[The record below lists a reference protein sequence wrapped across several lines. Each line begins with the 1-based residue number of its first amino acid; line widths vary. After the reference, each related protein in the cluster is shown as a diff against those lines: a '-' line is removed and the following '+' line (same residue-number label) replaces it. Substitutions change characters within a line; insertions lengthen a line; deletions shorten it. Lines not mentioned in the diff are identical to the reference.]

1 MIVTGQR
8 ARGPSPF
15 SGLQW
20 PSKGNSAN
28 FPEQNTDVPANQ
40 PEGATTD
47 EERQCS
53 IPDGRREWNKDAAA
67 RAAIQAMLDY
77 AANHLNETDL
87 SAREFGAAICE
98 FTDGS
103 VGLGQVRHGG
113 AIIGDADGV
122 GSVGILPTDCGAG
135 TPLGYIHSHPSGQR
149 VPSMTDMDALA
160 GMVST
165 GGNPSH
171 LSVYTVTVV
180 SGASG
185 GAHGYGYGISETP
198 LVDYD
203 KVAEQESNYE
213 PKWVNPDALPCP
225 E

>member
-1 MIVTGQR
+1 
-8 ARGPSPF
+8 
-15 SGLQW
+15 
-20 PSKGNSAN
+20 
-28 FPEQNTDVPANQ
+28 
-40 PEGATTD
+40 
-47 EERQCS
+47 
-53 IPDGRREWNKDAAA
+53 
-67 RAAIQAMLDY
+67 
-77 AANHLNETDL
+77 
-87 SAREFGAAICE
+87 
-98 FTDGS
+98 
-103 VGLGQVRHGG
+103 
-113 AIIGDADGV
+113 
-122 GSVGILPTDCGAG
+122 
-135 TPLGYIHSHPSGQR
+135 
-149 VPSMTDMDALA
+149 MTDMDALA